1 MSTKEEILEKLKQA
15 DGYVSGQ
22 QLCQGL
28 GISRTAVWKAVG
40 KLREE
45 GYPIEAVTNRGYR
58 LREVAGADL
67 LNRERLEACMRT
79 DWAGRPVLYKK
90 ETLTTQ
96 QDAVQLSDQGAP
108 EGTLVVTSMQ
118 TGGRGRRGRTW
129 ISPPDV
135 NIYMSILLRPR
146 IRPETAPMV
155 TLVMALAV
163 YRASL
168 DLPVQEGR
176 FCRFGIKWP
185 NDIVA
190 SVDGGPYRKL
200 AGILTEM
207 RLEEREIRD
216 IVIGTGLNINQT
228 EFPEEIRET
237 ASSYRLVT
245 GRSVNRASF
254 TAAIWKYFEEDYS
267 LFLRARSLAPVR
279 EAYEEGLV
287 NKGRTVRVLDPA
299 GPFTGTAGGIT
310 DTGEMIVTPRTG
322 GPDRI
327 ISSGEVSVRGVE
339 GYV

>member
-1 MSTKEEILEKLKQA
+1 
-15 DGYVSGQ
+15 
-22 QLCQGL
+22 
-28 GISRTAVWKAVG
+28 
-40 KLREE
+40 
-45 GYPIEAVTNRGYR
+45 
-58 LREVAGADL
+58 
-67 LNRERLEACMRT
+67 
-79 DWAGRPVLYKK
+79 
-90 ETLTTQ
+90 
-96 QDAVQLSDQGAP
+96 
-108 EGTLVVTSMQ
+108 
-118 TGGRGRRGRTW
+118 
-129 ISPPDV
+129 
-135 NIYMSILLRPR
+135 MSILLRPR

-176 FCRFGIKWP
+176 TCRFGIKWP

-237 ASSYRLVT
+237 ASSYCLVT

-310 DTGEMIVTPRTG
+310 DTGEMIVSPQDG
-322 GPDRI
+322 GPDRV

>member
-176 FCRFGIKWP
+176 TCRFGIKWP
-185 NDIVA
+185 N
-190 SVDGGPYRKL
+190 
-200 AGILTEM
+200 
-207 RLEEREIRD
+207 
-216 IVIGTGLNINQT
+216 
-228 EFPEEIRET
+228 
-237 ASSYRLVT
+237 
-245 GRSVNRASF
+245 
-254 TAAIWKYFEEDYS
+254 
-267 LFLRARSLAPVR
+267 
-279 EAYEEGLV
+279 
-287 NKGRTVRVLDPA
+287 
-299 GPFTGTAGGIT
+299 
-310 DTGEMIVTPRTG
+310 
-322 GPDRI
+322 
-327 ISSGEVSVRGVE
+327 VS
-339 GYV
+339 

>member
-79 DWAGRPVLYKK
+79 DWAGR
-90 ETLTTQ
+90 
-96 QDAVQLSDQGAP
+96 
-108 EGTLVVTSMQ
+108 VVTSMQ

-176 FCRFGIKWP
+176 TCRFGIKWP